1 MRLNLLRTRVARR
14 VLLLFLLGA
23 ILPVTLLAIY
33 GYNYLA
39 GALEERARQDLRAQ
53 AKSGGMMVLDRLGGL
68 SATLSQLAAL
78 PLPLLEAEGSLVPLN
93 GAPMGPR
100 FLSLYLRRADGTL
113 HALRGDSVA
122 FPPLTPV
129 QQQHLRSG
137 GIALVVDPTRGRDPD
152 VYLVSPTDQRR
163 AELWGKIDATSVWR
177 SDPGRSLAAPG
188 MGICLRVADGP
199 TLACG
204 GESFAAALTSAD
216 DGSPIHFRMS
226 NDLWMGAEWT
236 LFLGRMYAA
245 PSWRLG
251 IAVSEAAVRAPLA
264 GFRLNLFLGLL
275 LLLVVVFFLTHVQL
289 RRQMQPLEALEAGT
303 RRVAAGNFD
312 VPVTVQSRDEFAT
325 LAASF
330 NGMAEE
336 LRAQF
341 LAREALEQVNN
352 AALGSPDP
360 HAVVAAIFERRGV
373 LFGGS
378 GLTLALARG
387 DDPFWWRVKNDV
399 LFGQDHPGRDVS
411 PPAHELDELRARPE
425 GFVVCRGERGRSY
438 FEPAGEVQR
447 CEVVVIPF
455 FRGGELAGAL
465 VRPSTAQEEAAAAPM
480 AVLHAHA
487 TQVGVAIANTKLLDQ
502 LDSLSWGALTALART
517 IDAASP
523 WTAGH
528 SERVTQGAVEIGRR
542 LQLSDDDLDL
552 LHRGGLLHDIGKI
565 GVPTHI
571 LDKPGALTEE
581 EILAVRA
588 HPAIGARILA
598 PIAAFRRAIPLVLH
612 HHEALDGSGYPHGLS
627 GEQIPLIVRILT
639 VADVFDAL
647 VSERPYRAAW
657 PAERAIALLREG
669 AGTKFDVQAVEA
681 LEAATATGWRPR
693 ADGLILTPEAMVP
706 TRRNSSGKQ
715 RITTNTM
722 TLWPAAEREALGG
735 SAARRLEGRA
745 DPVDA

>member
-23 ILPVTLLAIY
+23 ILPVTVLSIY
-33 GYNYLA
+33 GYDYLA
-39 GALEERARQDLRAQ
+39 SALEERARADLRAE
-53 AKSGGMMVLDRLGGL
+53 AKSGGMMVLDRIGALG
-68 SATLSQLAAL
+68 ATLAQLAAL
-78 PLPLLEAEGSLVPLN
+78 PRPLLESDGALAPSAGS
-93 GAPMGPR
+93 MGPR
-100 FLSLYLRRADGTL
+100 FNSLHLRLEDGTL
-113 HALRGDSVA
+113 RALRGDSIALPALSVA
-122 FPPLTPV
+122 
-129 QQQHLRSG
+129 QRQHLRTG
-137 GIALVVDPTRGRDPD
+137 GIVLLVDPSRDRDPD
-152 VYLVSPTDQRR
+152 VYLVSATDQRR
-163 AELWGKIDATSVWR
+163 AELWGRIDPASVWR
-177 SDPGRSLAAPG
+177 SDPGRSLASPG
-188 MGICLRVADGP
+188 VSICLRVASGA

-204 GESFAAALTSAD
+204 NTSFATALSAAE
-216 DGSPIHFRMS
+216 DGAPLAFRS
-226 NDLWMGAEWT
+226 GNESWMGAEWT

-251 IAVSEAAVRAPLA
+251 IAVSEASVRAPLA
-264 GFRLNLFLGLL
+264 RFRQNLFLGLV

-303 RRVAAGNFD
+303 RRVAAGNFTE
-312 VPVTVQSRDEFAT
+312 PVTVQSRDEFAT
-325 LAASF
+325 LAESF
-330 NGMAEE
+330 NGMADD

-341 LAREALEQVNN
+341 LAREAMAEVSN
-352 AALGSPDP
+352 AALGSPNP
-360 HAVVAAIFERRGV
+360 TAVMEAIFRGRSV

-399 LFGQDHPGRDVS
+399 LFGQGQPPRDIS

-425 GFVVCRGERGRSY
+425 GFVVRRGERSRSY
-438 FEPAGEVQR
+438 FEPPGEVLLR
-447 CEVVVIPF
+447 EAVVIPL
-455 FRGGELAGAL
+455 FREGELAGAL
-465 VRPSTAQEEAAAAPM
+465 VRPSAPEEEGAP
-480 AVLHAHA
+480 APLARLKAHA
-487 TQVGVAIANTKLLDQ
+487 TQIGVAIANTKLLDQ

-542 LQLSDDDLDL
+542 LGLPDDDLDL

-581 EILAVRA
+581 ELVAVRA

-627 GEQIPLIVRILT
+627 GDQIPLIVRILT

-657 PAERAIALLREG
+657 PAERAIALLQEG
-669 AGTKFDVQAVEA
+669 SGTKFDPRAVGA
-681 LEAATATGWRPR
+681 LAAATSTGWRPR
-693 ADGLILTPEAMVP
+693 ADGLILTPEAVVP
-706 TRRNSSGKQ
+706 ARRSSGGKA
-715 RITTNTM
+715 RMSSNSM
-722 TLWPAAEREALGG
+722 VLWPAAEPELD
-735 SAARRLEGRA
+735 AASPGRLVSSS
-745 DPVDA
+745 PDA